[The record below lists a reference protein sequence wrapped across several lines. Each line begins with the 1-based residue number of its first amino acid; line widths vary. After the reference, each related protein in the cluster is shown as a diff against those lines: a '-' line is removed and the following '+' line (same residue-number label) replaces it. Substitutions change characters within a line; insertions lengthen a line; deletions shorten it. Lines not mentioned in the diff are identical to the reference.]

1 MSRIISFRGLM
12 ADGAQERI
20 PLQTNKGLIG
30 YQIVKFEI
38 MSYTPVTI
46 GTQESVVQIWKTE
59 QTAPSTTTVS
69 IDFSNNRLLAA
80 AVWTG
85 SDDPRYQSAQ
95 QVIFDN
101 EKFNQDIYITHT
113 NTDGSEACNY
123 YLELKQMDL
132 ALDEATVATL
142 KDIRNND

>member
-1 MSRIISFRGLM
+1 MSRIISFRGLI
-12 ADGAQERI
+12 ADGGQERI

-38 MSYTPVTI
+38 MSNTPVTI

>member
-1 MSRIISFRGLM
+1 M

-30 YQIVKFEI
+30 YRIVKFEI

>member
-1 MSRIISFRGLM
+1 M

-30 YQIVKFEI
+30 YRIVKFEI

-123 YLELKQMDL
+123 YLELEQMDL

>member
-30 YQIVKFEI
+30 YRIVKFEI

>member
-1 MSRIISFRGLM
+1 M

-123 YLELKQMDL
+123 YLELEQMDL

-142 KDIRNND
+142 KDIRNTGTQ

>member
-1 MSRIISFRGLM
+1 M

>member
-1 MSRIISFRGLM
+1 MSRIISFRGLI
-12 ADGAQERI
+12 ADGGQERI